1 MTYTPTH
8 RFCCC
13 RRAIVVENTELFNF
27 FPQYII
33 SAENKGESESKGK
46 TSKAKK
52 EPASMFQINGDKPD
66 FIAKKKGNF
75 TFLKTHVKMQIYI
88 YKC

>member
-1 MTYTPTH
+1 M
-8 RFCCC
+8 
-13 RRAIVVENTELFNF
+13 RAIIVEDTELFNFF

-52 EPASMFQINGDKPD
+52 EPASMFQINRDKPD

-75 TFLKTHVKMQIYI
+75 TFLKTL
-88 YKC
+88 